1 MLKKIFWFTI
11 IAFVGWAFVAWLMSG
26 DANLVEIARKLGNL
40 FNQGK
45 EALGVF
51 FEELL
56 GG

>member
-1 MLKKIFWFTI
+1 MLKKIFWFAI

-26 DANLVEIARKLGNL
+26 DANLVEIARKLGAL

-56 GG
+56 G